1 MLKSYSNIGLDFA
14 HKENSEYFRSD
25 NIHRLQGSYCDLNID
40 HFNMRENDVSSL
52 VRRSMS
58 YVLLCLETCNIL
70 WHGMDAAVMFY
81 RGVLQPVSNM
91 KYSRMQN

>member
-1 MLKSYSNIGLDFA
+1 MLKPYSNIGLDFA

-25 NIHRLQGSYCDLNID
+25 NINRLQGSYCDLNID